1 MAELLVE
8 LYSEEIPAG
17 LQEASVNTF
26 KDLLTKSFLEAG
38 LSFDTF
44 EVFWSP
50 MRLVVCLEGLALKS
64 SDIEVN
70 KRGPRVDANEMAIN
84 GFAKGLGV
92 MLMS

>member
-26 KDLLTKSFLEAG
+26 KDLLIKSFLEAG
-38 LSFDTF
+38 LSFDTS

-64 SDIEVN
+64 SDIEKLKLIFNV
-70 KRGPRVDANEMAIN
+70 
-84 GFAKGLGV
+84 FL
-92 MLMS
+92 